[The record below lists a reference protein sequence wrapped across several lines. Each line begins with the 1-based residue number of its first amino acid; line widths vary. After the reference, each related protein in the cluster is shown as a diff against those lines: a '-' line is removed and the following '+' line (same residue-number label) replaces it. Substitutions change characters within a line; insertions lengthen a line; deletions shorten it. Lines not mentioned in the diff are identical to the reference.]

1 VKYVLQSP
9 YSTQRRE
16 ASDAGRVRLAIT
28 GGAAFVGTNLA
39 LSEGIERTV
48 AWHSEG
54 RDWWAPFT
62 ALIRA
67 EREGPGFLLDR
78 VFPI

>member
-39 LSEGIERTV
+39 L
-48 AWHSEG
+48 A
-54 RDWWAPFT
+54 
-62 ALIRA
+62 ALDCGH
-67 EREGPGFLLDR
+67 E